1 MKNIDHD
8 LRYINI
14 GCGSHPIQDW
24 INYDYNKFIFF
35 ARIKILRYILNK
47 LSFIPEG
54 YKQFMYKVIKEK
66 PLTLAHIPYGDA
78 YQIPYAHIR
87 GLTYADLAQQRKWT
101 KMWNNLSQDKVA
113 K

>member
-54 YKQFMYKVIKEK
+54 YKQFMYKVIKEDIQFANAGK
-66 PLTLAHIPYGDA
+66 YIPEKDNSVDVLYSSHMLEHLDK
-78 YQIPYAHIR
+78 YE
-87 GLTYADLAQQRKWT
+87 ADIFVQE
-101 KMWNNLSQDKVA
+101 A